1 VSLKT
6 YQNHS
11 INCIKHNVWELCDC
25 GMDEIEEELASEE
38 AKVETQENEIDDTLN
53 SESRKA
59 YQEAME
65 KDN

>member
-1 VSLKT
+1 MSFRT

-11 INCIKHNVWELCDC
+11 IKCIKHNVWELCDC

-38 AKVETQENEIDDTLN
+38 AEIETREDDSSDTLDP
-53 SESRKA
+53 ELKTA
-59 YQEAME
+59 YLEAIG